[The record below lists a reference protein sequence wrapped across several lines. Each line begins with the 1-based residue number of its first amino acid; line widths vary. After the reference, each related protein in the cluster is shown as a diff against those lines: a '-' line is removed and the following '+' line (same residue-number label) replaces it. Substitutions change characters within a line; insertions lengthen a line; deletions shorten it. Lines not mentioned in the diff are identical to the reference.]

1 MAEIV
6 LPTKALA
13 VNPLK
18 ASQPIGA
25 SLAFLG
31 LADAMPL
38 EHGARG
44 CTSFN
49 KLFFMRHFREPI
61 ALQTTAM
68 EQLTTVLGADGN
80 VIEALATICGKNKP
94 KVIGLITTGL
104 SEAQGADIPPTI
116 AAFRK
121 AYPQYG
127 DVSIV
132 PVSATDTLG
141 NLETGFALALEA
153 IVDALC
159 GEATPHPAP
168 SQASR
173 HPLLQGERVIARTV
187 NVLTSAMLTPGD
199 IEAIKDWIAAFG
211 LTAIVLPDI
220 ADSLDGHLI
229 EAGYLDA
236 HLWRNAARQHRGHG
250 RSIATLA
257 IGRSVERAADLLRA
271 RTGVPDYRFPS
282 LMGLRE
288 CDAFTAALA
297 EISGGEVPAAIR
309 RKRAQL
315 EDAMVD
321 CQFQLGGAHVAVA
334 ADPDLLGA
342 IVGFLTSL
350 GTEVVAAVAS
360 ARADHLSQLP
370 IDSVVIGDLEDFEWL
385 AREHGAELIV
395 TNSHGADIAARLG
408 TAFLRAGF
416 PVYDSY
422 GAHAQSWCGF
432 SGSRQT
438 LFSIANLLAAHYR
451 EIAPYRSRYWQG
463 TPRELETLGG
473 TSC

>member
-68 EQLTTVLGADGN
+68 DQTTTILGADGN
-80 VIEALATICGKNKP
+80 VVEALATICGKNRP
-94 KVIGLITTGL
+94 SVIGLITTGL
-104 SEAQGADIPPTI
+104 SESQGADIPPTV
-116 AAFRK
+116 AAFR
-121 AYPQYG
+121 AAFPQYQ
-127 DVSIV
+127 DAAIV

-141 NLETGFALALEA
+141 NLETGFALALES
-153 IVDALC
+153 IIGALISSAPA
-159 GEATPHPAP
+159 ATGPCAP
-168 SQASR
+168 STCWLPRCYAGRYRSD
-173 HPLLQGERVIARTV
+173 QGLDQRLRPYPNRPAGHRRFARRPYDRGW
-187 NVLTSAMLTPGD
+187 L
-199 IEAIKDWIAAFG
+199 F
-211 LTAIVLPDI
+211 
-220 ADSLDGHLI
+220 
-229 EAGYLDA
+229 DA
-236 HLWRNAARQHRGHG
+236 YLWRNATRQHRGYG
-250 RSIATLA
+250 ASIATLV
-257 IGRSVERAADLLRA
+257 IGRSIGRAADLLQS
-271 RTGVPDYRFPS
+271 RTGIPDYRFPS
-282 LMGLRE
+282 LMGLKE

-297 EISGGEVPAAIR
+297 KILGREVPAGIE

-321 CQFQLGGAHVAVA
+321 CQFQLGGARVAVA
-334 ADPDLLGA
+334 ADPDLLAA
-342 IVGFLTSL
+342 IAGFLTSL
-350 GTEVVAAVAS
+350 GAEVVAAVAS

-370 IDSVVIGDLEDFEWL
+370 IESVVIGDLEDFEWL
-385 AREHGAELIV
+385 AREQKAELIV
-395 TNSHGADIAARLG
+395 TNSHGAGIAARLG

-416 PVYDSY
+416 PVYNSY
-422 GAHAQSWCGF
+422 GAHTRSWSGY

-438 LFSIANLLAAHYR
+438 LFDIANLLAAHYQ

-463 TPRELETLGG
+463 TPRELETVEGV
-473 TSC
+473 SC